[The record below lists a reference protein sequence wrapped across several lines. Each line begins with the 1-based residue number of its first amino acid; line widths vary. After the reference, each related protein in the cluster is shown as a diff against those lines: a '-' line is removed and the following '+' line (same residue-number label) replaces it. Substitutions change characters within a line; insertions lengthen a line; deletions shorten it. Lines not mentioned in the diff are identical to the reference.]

1 MKATC
6 IEWDTDGDKEL
17 SKQLPAEIELPEE
30 LTAGE
35 IDYEGIENYLSDKT
49 GFCLFGYVLEE

>member
-17 SKQLPAEIELPEE
+17 SKQFSAEIELPEE
-30 LTAGE
+30 LTARE
-35 IDYEGIENYLSDKT
+35 IDYEGIEDYLSDKT
-49 GFCLFGYVLEE
+49 GFCHFGYVLED

>member
-17 SKQLPAEIELPEE
+17 LKELPTEMELPEE
-30 LTAGE
+30 LTDGE
-35 IDYEGIENYLSDKT
+35 IDYEGIEDFLSNET
-49 GFCLFGYVLEE
+49 GFCLCGYVLED